1 MGGKWFYIQW
11 HNDTHNRPQ
20 MQDIIMDCGWESY
33 GIYVAL
39 TEILH
44 KNGGVLPLFSL
55 KSVAWSLHIST
66 DRLREFVERF
76 IAAGIM
82 DADNENLTSVEIQQQ
97 LSKQTRAIAAANIR
111 WENARKQIPEEHK
124 AELPPV
130 EHTEQT
136 ELSDTQKQ
144 SIELLTDKLKYTQD
158 RAETIAKEYDYD
170 YITEKYNYMIAM
182 IKKGTNIKSPHSYFE
197 KALKENWVSSDDIFV
212 KEETTQP
219 TTNISYSDVLANK
232 FITDYKSLTHTD
244 FPKDKID
251 DLKSAIDDKE
261 SNIEMVLSI
270 ITKYV
275 GNNDF
280 WNNTELNKKEVL
292 DCSIF
297 FDRQKSRKV
306 IEYGM
311 NNNIFKGSTM
321 DDIISVLGG
330 YCGK

>member
-1 MGGKWFYIQW
+1 MNKWFYIQW

-44 KNGGVLPLFSL
+44 KNGGALPLFSL

-76 IAAGIM
+76 IAAGVMEI
-82 DADNENLTSVEIQQQ
+82 DNENLLSSDVKQQF
-97 LSKQTRAIAAANIR
+97 SKQERAIAAANVR
-111 WENARKQIPEEHK
+111 WENARKQIPEKHK

-130 EHTEQT
+130 ET
-136 ELSDTQKQ
+136 ELSDNQKQ
-144 SIELLTDKLKYTQD
+144 SVDLLINKLKYTQD
-158 RAETIAKEYDYD
+158 RAEKIAQEYGYD
-170 YITEKYNYMIAM
+170 YITEKYNYLIAM
-182 IKKGTNIKSPHSYFE
+182 IKKGNNIKSPHSYFE

-219 TTNISYSDVLANK
+219 TTNISYIDVFANK
-232 FITDYKSLTHTD
+232 FMADYKSLTHTD
-244 FPKDKID
+244 FPKDKTD
-251 DLKSAIDDKE
+251 ELKSTIDDKE

-275 GNNDF
+275 DDNDF
-280 WNNTELNKKEVL
+280 WNNTQLNKKEVL

-297 FDRQKSRKV
+297 FDRQKARKV

-311 NNNIFKGSTM
+311 NNNIFKDSTM

-330 YCGK
+330 YCGQ